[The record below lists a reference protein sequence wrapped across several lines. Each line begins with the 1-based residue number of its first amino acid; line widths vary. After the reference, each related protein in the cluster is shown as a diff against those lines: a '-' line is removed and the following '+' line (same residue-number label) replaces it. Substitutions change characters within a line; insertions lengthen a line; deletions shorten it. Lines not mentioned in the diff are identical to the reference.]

1 MLYNEQKKN
10 EALNK
15 GVTVFYFYSVDPF
28 LARSNAEKTVKK
40 LLEQDGETT
49 QLDGPAPSVEEIV
62 MAAGTISFFGTRR
75 IVELPML
82 QPSAYSEKDLA
93 EICDILS
100 STENA
105 VFVIYSVFAEE
116 RGKIK
121 LNKQAKK
128 LIETCEAIGY
138 AAEVAH
144 PGVQEMRLLLRQR
157 AQERQTVLSENAAGV
172 LLERCGQDLFLLEN
186 EVDKLAS
193 ASGYTEITPSL
204 IAEMGTQNLEA
215 DVFDMVRFIT
225 AKNATKACEKLDTLL
240 RLQNDP
246 IAITAAMIG
255 SYVDLYRV
263 KVGMAAKK
271 GYAQV
276 HKEFGYKGSDYRL
289 KKSAE
294 TASRY
299 TLSQLEQCLEIL
311 CELDKGLKGSPV
323 DSGILLQTALC
334 RLARAGVSR

>member
-1 MLYNEQKKN
+1 MLHNEQKKN
-10 EALNK
+10 QALTN
-15 GVTVFYFYSVDPF
+15 GAAVFYFYSVDPF
-28 LARSNAEKTVKK
+28 LARSNAEKTVKA
-40 LLEQDGETT
+40 LLEQEGETT
-49 QLDGPAPSVEEIV
+49 RLDGPAPSVEEIV

-93 EICDILS
+93 EICDILTN
-100 STENA
+100 TENA
-105 VFVIYSVFAEE
+105 VFVIHSVFAQE
-116 RGKIK
+116 RGEMKIS
-121 LNKQAKK
+121 KQAKK
-128 LIETCEAIGY
+128 LIETCEKVGY

-144 PGVQEMRLLLRQR
+144 PGVQEMRMMLRQR
-157 AQERQTVLSENAAGV
+157 AQEQQTVLSENAAGV
-172 LLERCGQDLFLLEN
+172 LLDRCGQDLFLLEN
-186 EVDKLAS
+186 EVNKLAA

-215 DVFDMVRFIT
+215 DVFDMVRFVT
-225 AKNATKACEKLDTLL
+225 GKNATKACEKLDSLL

-263 KVGMAAKK
+263 KLGMASKR

-276 HKEFGYKGSDYRL
+276 HKDFGYKGSDYRL

-294 TASRY
+294 TAGRY
-299 TLSQLEQCLEIL
+299 TLSQLKQCLEIL
-311 CELDKGLKGSPV
+311 YELDKGLKSSPV
-323 DSGILLQTALC
+323 ESGILLQTALC

>member
-1 MLYNEQKKN
+1 MLHSEQKKLA
-10 EALNK
+10 ALNN
-15 GVTVFYFYSVDPF
+15 GAVVFYFYSTDPF
-28 LARSNAEKTVKK
+28 LARSNAEQTAKQ
-40 LLEQDGETT
+40 LLQQEGEVTR
-49 QLDGPAPSVEEIV
+49 LEGPAPSVEEIV

-75 IVELPML
+75 IVELPLL
-82 QPSAYSEKDLA
+82 QPTAYTEKDLE
-93 EICDILS
+93 EICGVLS

-121 LNKQAKK
+121 LAKQAKK
-128 LIETCEAIGY
+128 LIECCEKLGY
-138 AAEVAH
+138 AAEVSR
-144 PGVQEMRLLLRQR
+144 PSVQKMRLRLRQY
-157 AQERQTVLSENAAGV
+157 AEEKQTALSENAAGV
-172 LLERCGQDLFLLEN
+172 LLERCGQDMFLLEN
-186 EVDKLAS
+186 EVDKLAA
-193 ASGYTEITPSL
+193 ASGYTEITPGL

-215 DVFDMVRFIT
+215 NVFDMVRFVT
-225 AKNATKACEKLDTLL
+225 AKNAAKACEKLETLL

-263 KVGMAAKK
+263 KAGMAAKK

-276 HKEFGYKGSDYRL
+276 HKDFGYKGSDYRL
-289 KKSAE
+289 KKSSE

-299 TLSQLEQCLEIL
+299 TLPQLERCLEIL

-323 DSGILLQTALC
+323 DSEILLQTALC
-334 RLARAGVSR
+334 QLARAGVSR